1 MLVAPLLV
9 QPPRGGGGALY
20 IRPLVVR
27 KGGKT
32 YRYFRLVRSVRRNGK
47 VKQETVAYLGELDA
61 RGRREAQALAERICG
76 VRVDQQRS
84 FFEDVQGREPQTVAV
99 RLDRLRVERQR
110 RFGDVWLGL
119 MLWQALQLDTL
130 CAEVLPVGHENV
142 PWSLVAAILVIA
154 RLCEPS
160 SELYVAERWYERTA
174 LEDLLGVAA
183 ERINEDRLYR
193 LLDHL
198 AWHKSDIE
206 HHLRN
211 RLGELFAIDYDLLL
225 YDVTSTYFEGL
236 APRNEMAR
244 RGHSRDQR
252 ADCLQVCI
260 ALVVTREGMPLG
272 YEVFDGNT
280 TDVTTV
286 KTIVGTME
294 ARYGLAQRIWVMDR
308 GMCSKGNIHWLQ
320 QTGRRYLVGAPRSIL
335 PRFAEQLADA
345 QGWQSV
351 HDEVEVKLCTEPGN
365 PHELFV
371 VCRSTQRRV
380 KEQAMHTRFSLRI
393 ESALTRLAGRIERS
407 KKPIDR
413 QQVERQVG
421 RLLQRN
427 SHAAK
432 RYQIRFETAP
442 DQPAQLQLRWSV
454 DSTWEDWA
462 AQSEGVYVLQTNI
475 LDWSP
480 ETLWKTYIQ
489 LTEAESAFRIH
500 KSDLSLRPI
509 WHQRADRV
517 QAHILV
523 CFLAYVLWKT
533 LEQWQSKAKLGN
545 SPRFLL
551 DQLREIHSVDV
562 ALPLVDAP
570 TKEVKIRCVVRP
582 EPAQAM
588 LLERLG
594 IRLPERLRIPDG
606 LR

>member
-1 MLVAPLLV
+1 M
-9 QPPRGGGGALY
+9 Y
-20 IRPLVVR
+20 IRPSVVR

-32 YRYFRLVRSVRRNGK
+32 YRYYRLVRSVRRNGK
-47 VKQETVAYLGELDA
+47 VMQETVAQLGELDA
-61 RGRREAQALAERICG
+61 RGRREAHALAERICG

-84 FFEDVQGREPQTVAV
+84 FFEEEPSSEPPTVAV
-99 RLDRLRVERQR
+99 RLDRLRVERSR
-110 RFGDVWLGL
+110 RFGDVWLGVT
-119 MLWQALQLDTL
+119 LWQALQLDTL
-130 CAEVLPVGHENV
+130 CADVLPVGRERV
-142 PWSLVAAILVIA
+142 PWSLVAAIVVIA

-174 LEDLLGVAA
+174 LEDLLGVPADL
-183 ERINEDRLYR
+183 INDDRLYR

-198 AWHKSDIE
+198 VWHKSDIE
-206 HHLRN
+206 HHLRT

-225 YDVTSTYFEGL
+225 YDVTSTYFEGVG
-236 APRNEMAR
+236 ARNEMAR

-308 GMCSKGNIHWLQ
+308 GMRSKSNVQWLQ
-320 QTGRRYLVGAPRSIL
+320 ETGRRYLLGAPRSML
-335 PRFAEQLADA
+335 AHFAEHVASPH
-345 QGWQSV
+345 GWQSV
-351 HDEVEVKLCTEPGN
+351 HDGVEVKLCREEGN
-365 PHELFV
+365 PTEVFV
-371 VCRSTQRRV
+371 ICRSTHRRV
-380 KEQAMHTRFSLRI
+380 KEKAMHARFSTRIDAALR
-393 ESALTRLAGRIERS
+393 RLAGRIERA
-407 KKPIDR
+407 KQPLDR
-413 QQVERQVG
+413 AQVERQVG

-427 SHAAK
+427 SRAAK
-432 RYQIRFETAP
+432 RYQITFEAAT
-442 DQPAQLQLRWSV
+442 DQPAGLRLQWSV
-454 DSTWEDWA
+454 DPKWEDWA
-462 AQSEGVYVLQTNI
+462 EQSEGVYVLQTNI
-475 LDWSP
+475 LDWTP
-480 ETLWKTYIQ
+480 DALWKTYIQ

-533 LEQWQSKAKLGN
+533 LEQWQAKARLGN

-562 ALPLVDAP
+562 ALPLADDP
-570 TKEVKIRCVVRP
+570 HKEVKIRCVVRP
-582 EPAQAM
+582 EPAQA
-588 LLERLG
+588 LLLDRLG
-594 IRLPERLRIPDG
+594 LRLPQRLRIPSG
-606 LR
+606 LC

>member
-1 MLVAPLLV
+1 M
-9 QPPRGGGGALY
+9 Y
-20 IRPLVVR
+20 IRPSVVR

-32 YRYFRLVRSVRRNGK
+32 YHYFRLVRSVRRNGK
-47 VKQETVAYLGELDA
+47 VIQETVAQLGELDA

-76 VRVDQQRS
+76 VRVEQQRS
-84 FFEDVQGREPQTVAV
+84 FFEAPESREPQTVAV
-99 RLDRLRVERQR
+99 RLDRLRVERER
-110 RFGDVWLGL
+110 RFGDVWLGVT
-119 MLWQALQLDTL
+119 LWQALHLDTL
-130 CAEVLPVGHENV
+130 CAEVLPEGRESV

-174 LEDLLGVAA
+174 LEDLLGVPA
-183 ERINEDRLYR
+183 EMINEDRLYR

-198 AWHKSDIE
+198 VWHKSDVE
-206 HHLRN
+206 HHLRQ

-236 APRNEMAR
+236 GKRNAMAR
-244 RGHSRDQR
+244 RGHSRDHR

-308 GMCSKGNIHWLQ
+308 GMCSKQNVHWLQ
-320 QTGRRYLVGAPRSIL
+320 ETGRRYLLGAPRSIL
-335 PRFAEQLADA
+335 SRFAEQVASPH
-345 QGWQSV
+345 GWQSV
-351 HDEVEVKLCTEPGN
+351 HEGVEVKLCRAEGN
-365 PHELFV
+365 PREVFLI
-371 VCRSTQRRV
+371 CRSTSRQA
-380 KEQAMHTRFSLRI
+380 KEKAMHARFSTRI
-393 ESALTRLAGRIERS
+393 EAALTRLAGRIERS

-413 QQVERQVG
+413 KQVERQVG

-427 SHAAK
+427 SRAAK
-432 RYQIRFETAP
+432 RYQILFEVVP
-442 DQPAQLQLRWSV
+442 DTPAGLRMRWSV
-454 DSTWEDWA
+454 DPNWEDWA
-462 AQSEGVYVLQTNI
+462 AHSEGVYVLQTNI
-475 LDWSP
+475 LDWTP
-480 ETLWKTYIQ
+480 EALWKTYIQ
-489 LTEAESAFRIH
+489 LTEAESAFCIH
-500 KSDLSLRPI
+500 KSPLSLRPI

-533 LEQWQSKAKLGN
+533 LEQWQARARLGN

-562 ALPLVDAP
+562 ALPLADDP
-570 TKEVKIRCVVRP
+570 QKEVKIRCVVRP

-594 IRLPERLRIPDG
+594 LQLPQRLRIPSG
-606 LR
+606 LC

>member
-1 MLVAPLLV
+1 M
-9 QPPRGGGGALY
+9 Y
-20 IRPLVVR
+20 IRPSVVR

-32 YRYFRLVRSVRRNGK
+32 YRYYRLVRSVRRNGK
-47 VKQETVAYLGELDA
+47 VVQETVAQLGELDA
-61 RGRREAQALAERICG
+61 RGRREAQALAGRICG

-84 FFEDVQGREPQTVAV
+84 FFEAPASSEPQTVAV

-110 RFGDVWLGL
+110 RFGDVWLGVT
-119 MLWQALQLDTL
+119 LWQALKLDTL
-130 CAEVLPVGHENV
+130 CAEVLPVGRESV
-142 PWSLVAAILVIA
+142 PWSLVAAIVVIA

-160 SELYVAERWYERTA
+160 SELYVAEQWYARTA
-174 LEDLLGVAA
+174 LEDLLGVPADL
-183 ERINEDRLYR
+183 INDDRLYR

-198 AWHKSDIE
+198 VWHKSDIE
-206 HHLRN
+206 HHLRK

-236 APRNEMAR
+236 GARNEMAR

-308 GMCSKGNIHWLQ
+308 GMRSQSTVQWLQ
-320 QTGRRYLVGAPRSIL
+320 ETGRRYLLGAPRSIL
-335 PRFAEQLADA
+335 DRFAEQVASP

-351 HDEVEVKLCTEPGN
+351 HDGVEVKLCREEGTPTEVF
-365 PHELFV
+365 LI
-371 VCRSTQRRV
+371 CRSTQRRA
-380 KEQAMHTRFSLRI
+380 KEKAMHGRFSLRI
-393 ESALTRLAGRIERS
+393 EAALKRLAGRIERS
-407 KKPIDR
+407 KQPIDR
-413 QQVERQVG
+413 EQVERQVG

-427 SHAAK
+427 SRAAR
-432 RYQIRFETAP
+432 RYQITFETAT
-442 DQPAQLQLRWSV
+442 DKPAGLRLQWSV
-454 DSTWEDWA
+454 DPQWEDWA
-462 AQSEGVYVLQTNI
+462 EQSEGVYVLQTNI
-475 LDWSP
+475 LDWTP
-480 ETLWKTYIQ
+480 DALWKTYIQ
-489 LTEAESAFRIH
+489 LTEAEAAFRIH

-517 QAHILV
+517 QAHILI

-533 LEQWQSKAKLGN
+533 LEQWQARARLGN

-562 ALPLVDAP
+562 ALPLADDP
-570 TKEVKIRCVVRP
+570 QKEVKIRCVVRP

-588 LLERLG
+588 LLDRLG
-594 IRLPERLRIPDG
+594 VRLPERLRIPSG
-606 LR
+606 LC

>member
-1 MLVAPLLV
+1 M
-9 QPPRGGGGALY
+9 Y

-61 RGRREAQALAERICG
+61 RGRRQAQALAERICG

-84 FFEDVQGREPQTVAV
+84 FFEAPQDSEPQTVTV

-130 CAEVLPVGHENV
+130 CAEVLPVGRENV

-183 ERINEDRLYR
+183 DRINEDRLYR

-198 AWHKSDIE
+198 VWHKSDIE
-206 HHLRN
+206 HHLRK

-236 APRNEMAR
+236 APRNQMAR

-252 ADCLQVCI
+252 NDCLQVCI

-294 ARYGLAQRIWVMDR
+294 ARYGLAKRIWVMDR
-308 GMCSKGNIHWLQ
+308 GMCSKGNVQWLRE
-320 QTGRRYLVGAPRSIL
+320 TGRRYLVGAPRSL
-335 PRFAEQLADA
+335 LARFAEQLADA

-351 HDEVEVKLCTEPGN
+351 HDEVEVKLCTEEGN
-365 PHELFV
+365 SSEVFL
-371 VCRSTQRRV
+371 VCRSTQRRI
-380 KEQAMHTRFSLRI
+380 KEKAMHTRFTTRI
-393 ESALTRLAGRIERS
+393 EAALKRLAGRIDRS

-413 QQVERQVG
+413 EQVERQVG

-432 RYQIRFETAP
+432 RYQIRFETVT
-442 DQPAQLQLRWSV
+442 DKPAGLRLHWSV
-454 DSTWEDWA
+454 DSTWEHWA
-462 AQSEGVYVLQTNI
+462 EQSEGVYVLQTNI

-480 ETLWKTYIQ
+480 EALWKTYIQ
-489 LTEAESAFRIH
+489 LTDAEAAFRIH

-523 CFLAYVLWKT
+523 CFLAYVLWKS
-533 LEQWQSKAKLGN
+533 LEQWQARANLGN

-562 ALPLVDAP
+562 ALPLADTP
-570 TKEVKIRCVVRP
+570 QKEVKIRCVVRP

-594 IRLPERLRIPDG
+594 IRLPERLRIPSG

>member
-1 MLVAPLLV
+1 M
-9 QPPRGGGGALY
+9 Y
-20 IRPLVVR
+20 IRPSTVR
-27 KGGKT
+27 KGGKV
-32 YRYFRLVRSVRRNGK
+32 YQYFRLVRSVRRNGK
-47 VKQETVAYLGELDA
+47 VIQETVAQLGELDA

-76 VRVDQQRS
+76 VRVEQQRA
-84 FFEDVQGREPQTVAV
+84 FFEAPEAGEPQPVAV

-110 RFGDVWLGL
+110 RFGDVWLGVT
-119 MLWQALQLDTL
+119 LWQALKLDTL
-130 CAEVLPVGHENV
+130 CAEVLPEGRESV

-160 SELYVAERWYERTA
+160 SELYVAEHWYARTA
-174 LEDLLGVAA
+174 LEDLLGVPA
-183 ERINEDRLYR
+183 EMINEDRLYR

-198 AWHKSDIE
+198 VWHKSDIE
-206 HHLRN
+206 HHLRQ

-236 APRNEMAR
+236 GKRNAMAR
-244 RGHSRDQR
+244 RGHSRDHR

-308 GMCSKGNIHWLQ
+308 GMCSKPNLQWLQ
-320 QTGRRYLVGAPRSIL
+320 ETGRRYVLGAPRSL
-335 PRFAEQLADA
+335 LRQFAEPVASPH
-345 QGWQSV
+345 GWQAV
-351 HDEVEVKLCTEPGN
+351 HDGVEVKLCQPEG
-365 PHELFV
+365 HASEVFLI
-371 VCRSTQRRV
+371 CRSTPRQA
-380 KEQAMHTRFSLRI
+380 KEKAMHARFSTRI
-393 ESALTRLAGRIERS
+393 EAALQRLAGRIERS

-413 QQVERQVG
+413 KQVERQIG

-427 SHAAK
+427 SRAAK
-432 RYQIRFETAP
+432 RYQIVFEAATAT
-442 DQPAQLQLRWSV
+442 PAGVRLRWSV
-454 DSTWEDWA
+454 DPTWEDWA
-462 AQSEGVYVLQTNI
+462 QQSEGVYVLQTNI
-475 LDWSP
+475 LDWTP
-480 ETLWKTYIQ
+480 EALWKTYIQ
-489 LTEAESAFRIH
+489 LTEAEAAFRIH
-500 KSDLSLRPI
+500 KSPLSLRPI

-533 LEQWQSKAKLGN
+533 LEQWQARARLGN

-551 DQLREIHSVDV
+551 DQLREIHSIDV
-562 ALPLVDAP
+562 ALPLADDP
-570 TKEVKIRCVVRP
+570 KKEVKIRCVVRP

-594 IRLPERLRIPDG
+594 VRLPQRLRIPSG
-606 LR
+606 LC

>member
-1 MLVAPLLV
+1 M
-9 QPPRGGGGALY
+9 Y
-20 IRPLVVR
+20 IRPSVVR

-32 YRYFRLVRSVRRNGK
+32 YRYYRLVRSVRRNGK
-47 VKQETVAYLGELDA
+47 VIQETVAQLGELDA
-61 RGRREAQALAERICG
+61 RGRREARALAERICG
-76 VRVDQQRS
+76 VRVEQQRS
-84 FFEDVQGREPQTVAV
+84 LFEDETSSEPQTVAV

-110 RFGDVWLGL
+110 RFGDVWLGVT
-119 MLWQALQLDTL
+119 LWQALQLDTL
-130 CAEVLPVGHENV
+130 CAEVLPVGRESV

-174 LEDLLGVAA
+174 LEDLLGVPA
-183 ERINEDRLYR
+183 ELINDDRLYR

-198 AWHKSDIE
+198 VWHKSDLE
-206 HHLRN
+206 HHLRK
-211 RLGELFAIDYDLLL
+211 RLGELFAIEYDLLL

-236 APRNEMAR
+236 AARNEMAR

-260 ALVVTREGMPLG
+260 ALVVSREGMPLG

-308 GMCSKGNIHWLQ
+308 GMRSKSNVQWLQ
-320 QTGRRYLVGAPRSIL
+320 ETGRRYLLGAPRSIL
-335 PRFAEQLADA
+335 ARFAEQVASPH
-345 QGWQSV
+345 GWQSV
-351 HDEVEVKLCTEPGN
+351 HDGVEVKLCREDAN
-365 PHELFV
+365 PAEVFLI
-371 VCRSTQRRV
+371 CRSAQRQV
-380 KEQAMHTRFSLRI
+380 KEKAMHARFSTRI
-393 ESALTRLAGRIERS
+393 DVALERLASRIERS

-413 QQVERQVG
+413 EQVERQVG

-427 SHAAK
+427 SRAAK
-432 RYQIRFETAP
+432 RYRITFEAAP
-442 DQPAQLQLRWSV
+442 DTLAGIRLRWSV
-454 DSTWEDWA
+454 DPTWEDWA
-462 AQSEGVYVLQTNI
+462 EQSEGVYVLQTNI
-475 LDWSP
+475 LDWTP
-480 ETLWKTYIQ
+480 EALWKTYIQ

-533 LEQWQSKAKLGN
+533 LEQWQAKARLGN

-551 DQLREIHSVDV
+551 DQLREIQSVDV
-562 ALPLVDAP
+562 ALPLADDP
-570 TKEVKIRCVVRP
+570 KKEVKIRCVVRP

-588 LLERLG
+588 LLDRLG
-594 IRLPERLRIPDG
+594 VRLPQRLRIPSG
-606 LR
+606 LG

>member
-1 MLVAPLLV
+1 MAPLLV

-61 RGRREAQALAERICG
+61 QGRREAQALAERICG
-76 VRVDQQRS
+76 VHADRQRS
-84 FFEDVQGREPQTVAV
+84 LFEAPQCESKTVAV

-130 CAEVLPVGHENV
+130 CAEVLPVGRESV

-183 ERINEDRLYR
+183 DRINDDRLYR

-198 AWHKSDIE
+198 VWHKSDIE
-206 HHLRN
+206 HHLRK

-236 APRNEMAR
+236 APHNEMAR
-244 RGHSRDQR
+244 RGHSRDKR

-294 ARYGLAQRIWVMDR
+294 TRYGLANRIWVMDR
-308 GMCSKGNIHWLQ
+308 GMRSKGNVQWLQ
-320 QTGRRYLVGAPRSIL
+320 ETGRRYLVGAPRSIL
-335 PRFAEQLADA
+335 ARFAEQVASPQD
-345 QGWQSV
+345 WQSV
-351 HDEVEVKLCTEPGN
+351 HDSVEVKLCTEPDN
-365 PHELFV
+365 PKEVFL
-371 VCRSTQRRV
+371 VCRSTQRQV
-380 KEQAMHTRFSLRI
+380 KEKAMHARFSTRI
-393 ESALTRLAGRIERS
+393 EAALKRLAGRIERS
-407 KKPIDR
+407 QKPIDR
-413 QQVERQVG
+413 GQVERQVG

-432 RYQIRFETAP
+432 RYQIRFETAT
-442 DQPAQLQLRWSV
+442 DKPAGVQLQWSI
-454 DSTWEDWA
+454 DPSWEDWA
-462 AQSEGVYVLQTNI
+462 EHSEGVYVLQTNI

-480 ETLWKTYIQ
+480 EALWKTYIQ

-533 LEQWQSKAKLGN
+533 LEQWQARAKLGN

-562 ALPLVDAP
+562 ALPLADDP
-570 TKEVKIRCVVRP
+570 HKEVKIRCVVRP

-594 IRLPERLRIPDG
+594 IRLPERLRIPNG
-606 LR
+606 LC

>member
-1 MLVAPLLV
+1 VLV

-20 IRPLVVR
+20 VRPLVVR

-84 FFEDVQGREPQTVAV
+84 FFEAPQCSEPKTVAV

-119 MLWQALQLDTL
+119 TLWQALKLDTL
-130 CAEVLPVGHENV
+130 CAEVLPVGRESV

-183 ERINEDRLYR
+183 DRINEDRLYR

-198 AWHKSDIE
+198 VWHKSDIE
-206 HHLRN
+206 HHLRK

-294 ARYGLAQRIWVMDR
+294 ARYGLANRIWVMDR
-308 GMCSKGNIHWLQ
+308 GMRSQRNVQWLQ
-320 QTGRRYLVGAPRSIL
+320 ETGRRYLVGAPRSIL
-335 PRFAEQLADA
+335 ARFAEQVASP

-351 HDEVEVKLCTEPGN
+351 HDEVEVKLCTEPDN
-365 PHELFV
+365 PCEVFL

-380 KEQAMHTRFSLRI
+380 KEKAMHARFSLRI
-393 ESALTRLAGRIERS
+393 EAALKRLAGRIERS

-413 QQVERQVG
+413 EQVERQVG

-432 RYQIRFETAP
+432 RYQIRFETAT
-442 DQPAQLQLRWSV
+442 DKPAGLQLQWSI
-454 DSTWEDWA
+454 DPNWEDWA
-462 AQSEGVYVLQTNI
+462 EQSEGVYVLQTNI
-475 LDWSP
+475 MDWSA
-480 ETLWKTYIQ
+480 EALWKTYIQ

-533 LEQWQSKAKLGN
+533 LEQWQARAKLGN

-562 ALPLVDAP
+562 ALPLADDP
-570 TKEVKIRCVVRP
+570 HKEVKIRCVVRP

-594 IRLPERLRIPDG
+594 IRLPERLRIPNG